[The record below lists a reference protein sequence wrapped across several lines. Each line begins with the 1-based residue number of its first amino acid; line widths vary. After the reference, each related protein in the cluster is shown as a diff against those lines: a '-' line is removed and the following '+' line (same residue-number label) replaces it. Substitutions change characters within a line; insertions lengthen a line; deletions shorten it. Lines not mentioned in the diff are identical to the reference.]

1 VDLEKR
7 LVRVEK
13 GIIGLL
19 IGLAAVLALAVL
31 AFVLGMIALF
41 YRPAERPDP
50 DGPEQAAARQP
61 SYLEE
66 LERLEALKAKGAL
79 TAQEFDA
86 RKQQLLAAAPPPPAG
101 GKDFDM
107 EELDKLLRNAQGLY
121 NKNIINGVDYQAM
134 KQQYLRRRVAV
145 RDLTKDLGKAQKLY
159 DDNIINGV
167 EFQALK
173 KQILAGDPALG
184 KK

>member
-1 VDLEKR
+1 
-7 LVRVEK
+7 
-13 GIIGLL
+13 
-19 IGLAAVLALAVL
+19 VLALAVL

-50 DGPEQAAARQP
+50 DGPEQAARQP

-86 RKQQLLAAAPPPPAG
+86 RKQQLLAAAPPPPAA
-101 GKDFDM
+101 KDFDM
-107 EELDKLLRNAQGLY
+107 EELDKLLRNVQNLY
-121 NKNIINGVDYQAM
+121 NRNVINGSDFQA
-134 KQQYLRRRVAV
+134 KKHQYLQRKVAV
-145 RDLTKDLGKAQKLY
+145 RNLTKDLEKAQKLY
-159 DDNIINGV
+159 DENIINGG
-167 EFQALK
+167 EHQALK
-173 KQILAGDPALG
+173 QQILAADPAVS